1 MDTPPNADKRDIAHA
16 VSEAITRAGLT
27 PLDVANRTG
36 IAKSTLYRRLAGD
49 PFKTTELYLIAK
61 ETGTTV
67 SALFAECEAAA

>member
-1 MDTPPNADKRDIAHA
+1 MDTPPNNDKRDIAHV

-27 PLDVANRTG
+27 PLDIANRTG

-61 ETGTTV
+61 EIDTTV
-67 SALFAECEAAA
+67 SALFAATEVAA